1 MIQNNTI
8 ARHEFEMFKVILND
22 SKLSKNATYVSQSF
36 KVNID
41 RVRAIFDEYNMTGCV
56 IVNSKINYGK
66 H

>member
-8 ARHEFEMFKVILND
+8 ARHEFEMFRVILND
-22 SKLSKNATYVSQSF
+22 SKLIRNAQYTSESF

-41 RVRAIFDEYNMTGCV
+41 RVRAIFEEYNITGCV

>member
-8 ARHEFEMFKVILND
+8 ARHEFEMFRVILND
-22 SKLSKNATYVSQSF
+22 SKLSKNASYVSQSF
-36 KVNID
+36 KLNID
-41 RVRAIFDEYNMTGCV
+41 RVRAIFEEYNISGCV

>member
-1 MIQNNTI
+1 MTQNNTI
-8 ARHEFEMFKVILND
+8 ARHEFEMFKVILNY

-36 KVNID
+36 KVNLD
-41 RVRAIFDEYNMTGCV
+41 RVRAIFEEYNITGCV